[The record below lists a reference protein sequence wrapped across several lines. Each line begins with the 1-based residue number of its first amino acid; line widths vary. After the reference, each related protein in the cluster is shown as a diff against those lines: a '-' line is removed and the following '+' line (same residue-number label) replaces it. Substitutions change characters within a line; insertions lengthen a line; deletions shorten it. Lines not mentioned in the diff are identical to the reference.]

1 MNNVFIVFLFA
12 SITSMAESKPLAS
25 PIDSIRRDSKDGAY
39 HCPQCDTPFTRRS
52 NLRRHYQ
59 IHMRSAVLKC
69 EGCGE
74 EYTSKDE
81 FQAHSLSCYSGVGW
95 SHPGQKPLRVVQRPF
110 TKPEPSSSPDFLAM
124 PPRLMNGGFADG
136 TAYPT
141 STLFPNFDS
150 PDTRFPGNYTA
161 SDFSQVM
168 SPLSSSGSAVSANS
182 VLSSSF
188 DGNFAIQ
195 SSSPTT
201 FSHRRPSTSSS
212 MSSSSASATSSPY
225 VHALTH
231 PHGPCPGCYA
241 CTGRPDQPGWQ
252 PVPPTSLPALEEPVY
267 TRRQVKEM
275 IDVVSDCLIETMENV
290 LTRPGQPG
298 DILQVDSPNG
308 QLVRSLKEDGFRQ
321 TVLSEAIPRVYYR
334 MQNGNPRV

>member
-1 MNNVFIVFLFA
+1 MAGLQTEPHTPLRPCFPTLTLLIHVFLGTTLLLISA
-12 SITSMAESKPLAS
+12 KS
-25 PIDSIRRDSKDGAY
+25 
-39 HCPQCDTPFTRRS
+39 CPPYLHRVRPSLRTRFC
-52 NLRRHYQ
+52 RRHL
-59 IHMRSAVLKC
+59 MGTL
-69 EGCGE
+69 
-74 EYTSKDE
+74 
-81 FQAHSLSCYSGVGW
+81 LSN
-95 SHPGQKPLRVVQRPF
+95 
-110 TKPEPSSSPDFLAM
+110 
-124 PPRLMNGGFADG
+124 PRLR
-136 TAYPT
+136 P
-141 STLFPNFDS
+141 
-150 PDTRFPGNYTA
+150 RFPT
-161 SDFSQVM
+161 VV
-168 SPLSSSGSAVSANS
+168 PV
-182 VLSSSF
+182 
-188 DGNFAIQ
+188 
-195 SSSPTT
+195 
-201 FSHRRPSTSSS
+201 HRRLWSVDLFIHETKSDAILLLQ
-212 MSSSSASATSSPY
+212 SSSSASATSSPY

-275 IDVVSDCLIETMENV
+275 IDVVSDCLIETMVSRSGIFLFFPLIRCRLQENV